1 MSTLRLQKM
10 RYKVMLVQMATALLS
25 PPQSPPELSTYVAK
39 EVNTGIRKTRICMNL
54 SVGRTQVQRRVDV
67 RFESMQCHVKL
78 NQVGKL
84 MSCEGRHN
92 HGPVTALSAL
102 PAHRIASMT

>member
-1 MSTLRLQKM
+1 MSTLRLQRM
-10 RYKVMLVQMATALLS
+10 RYKVMLVQIATALLS

-54 SVGRTQVQRRVDV
+54 SVGRTQVQRRLDV

-84 MSCEGRHN
+84 MSLRVATTMAQLQRFLPYRHIE
-92 HGPVTALSAL
+92 LL
-102 PAHRIASMT
+102 Q